1 MFGSRSRSERFASW
15 VLLAGIIS
23 CSVFLVIVFSRYRFF
38 ATTPRVVFL
47 YVAPTLVLAM
57 LAGSLALPPRHKVN
71 MALSFSSVVVALY
84 AGEIVLS
91 LRTSPQTLVGV
102 AEALGSTDRRTRLE
116 VVEQLREEG
125 VQAYPSLSAWVL
137 RRLTV
142 RLDGEV
148 IMPLTPGLAGST
160 VVSCQEADGWMVYD
174 TDEHGFN
181 NPPGIWDGA
190 PVDIVLIGDSYTQG
204 ECVPPAET
212 MAGRIRNYRP
222 ATLNLGVTG
231 AGPLFELAVLREF
244 GPDIQPRL
252 VFWVYFEDNDLSDL
266 RSEIANPILRRYLE
280 DGYSQGSRRHQAA
293 IDEQLVRLHDSIM
306 RDAKQ
311 KVEEGTVSANLGDRL
326 KAVVTL
332 DNLRG
337 IFGLGLTPPTA
348 VAAWFPQIL
357 EAAKRTVESW
367 GGELHFVYLPT
378 YSRYTFLGAMQIEG
392 RAAVLALASR
402 LGIPV
407 VDMHEAFKALE
418 DPQKMWV
425 HPRGHL
431 GRQGYAAVAEAILE
445 AIAGPRL

>member
-47 YVAPTLVLAM
+47 YVAPTLVLAI
-57 LAGSLALPPRHKVN
+57 LAGSLALPLRHKVN

-84 AGEIVLS
+84 AVEIVLS

-116 VVEQLREEG
+116 VVEQLRGQG
-125 VQAYPSLSAWVL
+125 VQAYPSLSVWVL

-174 TDEHGFN
+174 SDEHGFN

-212 MAGRIRNYRP
+212 LAGRIRNYRP

-231 AGPLFELAVLREF
+231 AGPLFELAILREF
-244 GPDIQPRL
+244 GPDIQPQL

-280 DGYSQGSRRHQAA
+280 DGYSQGNRRNQAL
-293 IDEQLVRLHDSIM
+293 IDQQLVKLHDSIM
-306 RDAKQ
+306 REARQ
-311 KVEEGTVSANLGDRL
+311 KAPQGKIGIPWSRRL
-326 KAVVTL
+326 KTFVTL
-332 DNLRG
+332 YGLRRS
-337 IFGLGLTPPTA
+337 LGLDLPSPGPALGTLPEVMQAT
-348 VAAWFPQIL
+348 Q
-357 EAAKRTVESW
+357 RTVESW
-367 GGELHFVYLPT
+367 VGWRAT
-378 YSRYTFLGAMQIEG
+378 SRVPADVFT
-392 RAAVLALASR
+392 VC
-402 LGIPV
+402 IPGPN
-407 VDMHEAFKALE
+407 E
-418 DPQKMWV
+418 D
-425 HPRGHL
+425 R
-431 GRQGYAAVAEAILE
+431 RS
-445 AIAGPRL
+445 